1 MFHHVFPHPCAL
13 PACAQEISAELDQS
27 AALVASEVQ
36 DGSSSEKG
44 YFAKVIS
51 DIDDMVE
58 RLEQEQTAD
67 DNTKN
72 ACEVQL
78 VQTHE
83 EKVFQGAVLVRF
95 QQSAGNRDK
104 ATVVFE
110 DCDWLLEHYGL
121 RKEARANEIDSLKKA
136 SGVLQGHDLA

>member
-67 DNTKN
+67 DNKKK

-83 EKVFQGAVLVRF
+83 DSALKDFL